1 MNELKPGEVINDFTL
16 YDQNLNE
23 VHLHNLKG
31 KKILLAFHPL
41 AWTRGCAKHMQL
53 LEDNFERFQATNAVA
68 LGISIDSVHSKKAWA
83 RDLGVE
89 NTLFLAD
96 FWPHGQ
102 VARMYGM
109 FDEDMG
115 VSERASIVV
124 DENMKIRF
132 VKVYETRSLPD
143 IEEIFDAFK
152 D

>member
-1 MNELKPGEVINDFTL
+1 MSKLKPGEVIEDFTL

-23 VHLHNLKG
+23 VHLHDLKG

-41 AWTRGCAKHMQL
+41 AWTRGCAKHMKL
-53 LEDNFERFQATNAVA
+53 LEDNYGKFQAANAVA

-83 RDLGVE
+83 KELGIE

-102 VARMYGM
+102 VARMCGM
-109 FDEDMG
+109 LDEDLG

-124 DENMKIRF
+124 DEDMKVRF

-143 IEEIFDAFK
+143 IEEIFNIMGD
-152 D
+152 